1 MPANFPS
8 NPTVNQTYVY
18 AGVSWFWTGSRWQVG
33 LGTVLTGATG
43 ATGAGA
49 TGATGIQGNIGPI
62 GATGVAGTPGAAG
75 TQGATGLTGA
85 TGAPGTAG
93 NASAVYDNLSPS
105 TGFFGLPRGTTAQ
118 RPGTPTVG
126 SMRYN
131 TSTGFGELYTASG
144 WAVVGQPP
152 PTITSVSP
160 TTYNGESGTQFI
172 ITGTN
177 FTSEAIV
184 KFITSTGT
192 VTTAAITT
200 FANSTTLAATTPVDF
215 TVADEP
221 LDVRVDQGSVNVSL
235 LDCIDCGG
243 TPSWVTASGTLAN
256 IADSGGSYS
265 SIATIQA
272 TDPDAGSTI
281 SYSVVSGSTGGTVLN
296 SSTGVISGDPTDVSS
311 LTTHTFTARAT
322 DNAGNFSDRSFSII
336 VRPFL
341 DGSTATKAATSA
353 MAIYNLS
360 PSFQGEGANGTYW
373 IKRPNGDAFQVYC
386 KMDQGGGWMNMSTTW
401 GTITTA
407 LTAGGQGNYISG
419 INTTATQ
426 FLNSASVTDSQ
437 GLNGSC
443 GGASNRSYL
452 FLNSTIVSEF
462 NPTAVRWK
470 VTVTS
475 KGQKC
480 CYMGQTSTGYT
491 GTTTIGAKTLITGT
505 ANQWDYCG
513 NSPNYSTVNPAAPYT
528 IEAYASISSTSSASF
543 EVFNSHT
550 TCNDG
555 GTSFT
560 KQILEMYIK

>member
-1 MPANFPS
+1 
-8 NPTVNQTYVY
+8 
-18 AGVSWFWTGSRWQVG
+18 
-33 LGTVLTGATG
+33 
-43 ATGAGA
+43 
-49 TGATGIQGNIGPI
+49 
-62 GATGVAGTPGAAG
+62 VA
-75 TQGATGLTGA
+75 
-85 TGAPGTAG
+85 
-93 NASAVYDNLSPS
+93 
-105 TGFFGLPRGTTAQ
+105 
-118 RPGTPTVG
+118 
-126 SMRYN
+126 
-131 TSTGFGELYTASG
+131 E
-144 WAVVGQPP
+144 
-152 PTITSVSP
+152 
-160 TTYNGESGTQFI
+160 
-172 ITGTN
+172 
-177 FTSEAIV
+177 
-184 KFITSTGT
+184 
-192 VTTAAITT
+192 
-200 FANSTTLAATTPVDF
+200 
-215 TVADEP
+215 EP
-221 LDVRVDQGSVNVSL
+221 LDIRVDQGSVNVSL
-235 LDCIDCGG
+235 LDAIDCGS
-243 TPSWVTASGTLAN
+243 TPTWVTAAGTIAN
-256 IADSGGSYS
+256 IADSGENYS
-265 SIATIQA
+265 NIAVIQA
-272 TDPDAGSTI
+272 TDPDAGSSI
-281 SYSVVSGSTGGTVLN
+281 IYSVVSGSTGGTVLSAN
-296 SSTGVISGDPTDVSS
+296 GLVSGDPTDVSS

-322 DNAGNFSDRSFSII
+322 DNAGNFNDRSFNII

-505 ANQWDYCG
+505 AAQWDYCG